1 MLAAQ
6 YIIAFVVAIA
16 VLVTV
21 HELGHYLVARLCGVK
36 VLRFSL
42 GFGRIV
48 KSWRIGPDQT
58 EWAISAIPLGGYVKM
73 LGERGDDEVP
83 AADKG
88 RAFNHQVL
96 YKRSLIVLAG
106 PVANLLLASVIYWG
120 FACAGTKDL
129 PAVVSDV
136 SPQSA
141 FARAGVEP
149 GDRIVGVGGQ
159 SVSGW
164 TDFKMQIVDQAVG
177 GQAATL
183 SVDRGGVPVEGLSL
197 DTSGVV
203 LDETAPDPLFQ
214 LGAGS
219 VALNFDIP
227 AVIDGFQDQSPAAQA
242 GLKAGDVIVAVDGR
256 KIANLGVLVRI
267 VSASAGKTL
276 QVNVLRKG
284 QPYAF
289 AVRPLQDAKS
299 KQFMLGVKCKPDP
312 GAFEAAYSR
321 VAIDVRYG
329 LADGLAHG
337 VRQTWDMS
345 LFSLK
350 AMWRIVTGH
359 ISMRNVSGPVTIADY
374 AGKSASAGLG
384 AYLQFLALISVSI
397 GVLNLL
403 PIPILDGG
411 HLLYHA
417 AEFVRGKPLPER
429 IEEYGQRVGMALL
442 AGMMALAFFNDF
454 NRFFFG

>member
-1 MLAAQ
+1 MLLQ
-6 YIIAFVVAIA
+6 YILAFVVAIA
-16 VLVTV
+16 ILVTV
-21 HELGHYLVARLCGVK
+21 HELGHFLVARLCGVK

-73 LGERGDDEVP
+73 LGESDGDEVP
-83 AADKG
+83 EADRG
-88 RAFNHQVL
+88 RAFHTQVL

-106 PVANLLLASVIYWG
+106 PFANLLLAAVIYWG
-120 FACAGTKDL
+120 FACVGTQDL

-136 SPQSA
+136 TPQSA
-141 FARAGVEP
+141 FAQAGVQP
-149 GDRIVGVGGQ
+149 GDRIVEVSGQ
-159 SVSGW
+159 SVRGW
-164 TDFKMQIVDQAVG
+164 SDFKMQVVDQAVG
-177 GQAATL
+177 GQTAIL
-183 SVDRGGVPVEGLSL
+183 SVDRGGVPVGGLRL
-197 DTSGVV
+197 DTSAVV
-203 LDETAPDPLFQ
+203 LDETAPDPLSQ

-219 VALNFDIP
+219 LALDFNIP
-227 AVIDGFQDQSPAAQA
+227 AVIDSFQDKSPAAQA
-242 GLKAGDVIVAVDGR
+242 GLKAGDEILSVDGR
-256 KIANLGVLVRI
+256 KISNLAVLVRI

-276 QVNVLRKG
+276 QVNALRQG
-284 QPYAF
+284 QQYAF
-289 AVRPLQDAKS
+289 AVHPLQDSKS

-312 GAFEAAYSR
+312 DAFQAAYSR
-321 VAIDVRYG
+321 AAIEVRYG
-329 LADGLAHG
+329 LADGLVYG